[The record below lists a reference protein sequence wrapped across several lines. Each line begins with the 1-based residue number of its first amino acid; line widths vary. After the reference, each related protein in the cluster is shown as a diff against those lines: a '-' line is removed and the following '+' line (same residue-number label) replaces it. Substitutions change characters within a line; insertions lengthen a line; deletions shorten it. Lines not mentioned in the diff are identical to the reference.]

1 MLYCQTFTIN
11 FGICNLQLN
20 SHAWSTSPK
29 KLYNKSLLY
38 LVLLLVLLQSQP
50 KVVNVAMQ
58 NLFSLFNSWAVINI
72 LSLNPTHTHAIQF
85 LILNKDS
92 IQLINLPE
100 LISIKL
106 TPA

>member
-1 MLYCQTFTIN
+1 MLYCKTFTLN
-11 FGICNLQLN
+11 FGICNLQLK
-20 SHAWSTSPK
+20 SHAWNTSPK
-29 KLYNKSLLY
+29 KLTI
-38 LVLLLVLLQSQP
+38 VLLLVFLQSQP
-50 KVVNVAMQ
+50 KEVKVAMQ

-72 LSLNPTHTHAIQF
+72 LSLNPTHTHPIQF
-85 LILNKDS
+85 LILNKNS